1 MKQQLKRASV
11 ALLMTMVCFLA
22 FAQKTITGT
31 VKDSSGE
38 TVIGASVLEK
48 GTQNGVVTDFDG
60 NFTIKVSGKN
70 PIVVSYIGMKT
81 QTIAIG
87 NKTKLDITLEDEATS
102 LNDLVVIGYGAVRKK
117 DLTGAVSTVKGGDLN
132 KVPTSSVAEALTG
145 KLSGVNVMTTDGSP

>member
-1 MKQQLKRASV
+1 M

-81 QTIAIG
+81 QTITVG

-117 DLTGAVSTVKGGDLN
+117 DLT
-132 KVPTSSVAEALTG
+132 
-145 KLSGVNVMTTDGSP
+145 

>member
-60 NFTIKVSGKN
+60 KITVEE
-70 PIVVSYIGMKT
+70 IGR
-81 QTIAIG
+81 ASCR
-87 NKTKLDITLEDEATS
+87 ER
-102 LNDLVVIGYGAVRKK
+102 V
-117 DLTGAVSTVKGGDLN
+117 
-132 KVPTSSVAEALTG
+132 
-145 KLSGVNVMTTDGSP
+145 